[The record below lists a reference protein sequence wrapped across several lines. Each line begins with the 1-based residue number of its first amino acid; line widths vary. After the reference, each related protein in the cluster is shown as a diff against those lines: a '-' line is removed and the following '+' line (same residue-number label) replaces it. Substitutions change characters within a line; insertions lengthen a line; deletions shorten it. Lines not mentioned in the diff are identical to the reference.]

1 MCSHALGGPL
11 VIQLSCP
18 SRHQLNKIFINLRL
32 WIRHCFSFSI
42 HNYTGRKRGP
52 RSFLLHRT
60 FILPVQSTFYLLPM
74 LPNFLLSRSTLTP
87 NLKKSNGNYS
97 ITILPNPSETWT
109 TESFLKLYLSPLI
122 SFKSLLRCHF
132 PVYLPR

>member
-1 MCSHALGGPL
+1 MCPHALGRPL
-11 VIQLSCP
+11 VIQWSCP
-18 SRHQLNKIFINLRL
+18 SRHQLNKIFINLCL
-32 WIRHCFSFSI
+32 WIRHCFFFSL

-52 RSFLLHRT
+52 RSFLLHLI
-60 FILPVQSTFYLLPM
+60 FILPMQSTLYLLPM

-109 TESFLKLYLSPLI
+109 TEFFLKLYLSPLI
-122 SFKSLLRCHF
+122 SFKSLLRSHF
-132 PVYLPR
+132 LFYLPR